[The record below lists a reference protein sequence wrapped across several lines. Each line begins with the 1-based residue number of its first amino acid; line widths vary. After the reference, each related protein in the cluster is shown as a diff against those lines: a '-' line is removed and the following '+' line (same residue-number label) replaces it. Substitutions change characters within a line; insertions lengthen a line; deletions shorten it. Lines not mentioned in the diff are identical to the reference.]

1 MHTYE
6 ARVIADQATGRPLA
20 GIRVTVEDAE
30 TGAPVQPYRDGAPVQ
45 LVTGTYGLITEWQ
58 TEDTTRRVALTA
70 GPVRLTQWC
79 SEIMGGAQDA
89 ADRAEA
95 AARGLTADNYVSA
108 TNLVHNGDFTRALE
122 GWSYYGSTASIIP
135 DAVAATGSGAISGV
149 GLYTA
154 PGYRRVAKGG
164 HRLYVEARMRVRT
177 AGATTLRV
185 ELSDGVSRLNAAE
198 VKPPS
203 LDLWTIVRGVTTV
216 PASFDGRELQ
226 VYAAGYW
233 PDRSAASGAVVE
245 IDHVMAID
253 LTETYGA
260 GVEPNAAEVAAR
272 IQELG
277 GFFDGTEPLFAQV
290 ARFIRED
297 EAQALIDARIKSL
310 PVTTRSAGPPVIFR
324 FDDGY
329 VNNLTLAAPLLA
341 RHGYSATLYAVTRPA
356 EWAGAPMPMMTP
368 AQWKELHDRW
378 GWDIASHVT
387 AHQDSTVGD
396 PAVWAERLRES
407 CDDIVQAGLPWPRT
421 LAYPN
426 GSRTAAT
433 DRYVARLFQ
442 VCGLTGHPSKIP
454 VDRHARTF
462 FTGWTTVNGLNPAPG
477 IAQLKSYV
485 RAATNRGEV
494 PILGFHGITDGAPPA
509 AHHMS
514 LATLT
519 EIVEWL
525 ASQGYSS
532 MLMGDLLPQNLLA
545 DPGFEEHAIG
555 QFPWITSGGGW
566 SRTRSTAA
574 GHTGWYGADLLT
586 GGAGLLSQTAPVD
599 PGQTYRVRV
608 RFGAGRTITGGRV
621 DVVAIPQAPT
631 GSPVGPT
638 LTVGTM
644 TEGPTEADVTG
655 LVTMPAGASVL
666 KVGVQPVG
674 FTGSGVRVVH
684 AALSRS
690 DFYDPLA

>member
-1 MHTYE
+1 MTDP
-6 ARVIADQATGRPLA
+6 AATSF
-20 GIRVTVEDAE
+20 
-30 TGAPVQPYRDGAPVQ
+30 
-45 LVTGTYGLITEWQ
+45 
-58 TEDTTRRVALTA
+58 DTTPVYRFPLPSDQSRISAFPFYFRAFARALEDRLPDSLVEASRRASAEVL
-70 GPVRLTQWC
+70 
-79 SEIMGGAQDA
+79 A
-89 ADRAEA
+89 AFGWRA
-95 AARGLTADNYVSA
+95 A
-108 TNLVHNGDFTRALE
+108 TNLVTNPEFMRVFH
-122 GWSYYGSTASIIP
+122 GWNYYGGIGSTIPGAVAVTAS
-135 DAVAATGSGAISGV
+135 GSISGV

-154 PGYRRVAKGG
+154 PGYRAVAQGG
-164 HRLYVEARMRVRT
+164 HRLYVEARMRVRK

-185 ELSDGVSRLNAAE
+185 ELSDGVTRLNAAE
-198 VKPPS
+198 VKSPS
-203 LDLWTIVRGVTTV
+203 LDLWTIVRGVTIV
-216 PASFDGRELQ
+216 PSTFDGHDLQ

-233 PDRSAASGAVVE
+233 PDAAAASGAVVE

-253 LTETYGA
+253 LTETYGV
-260 GVEPNAAEVAAR
+260 GREPGAAEVAEQIAA
-272 IQELG
+272 G
-277 GFFDGTEPLFAQV
+277 GGVFEGTKTRFDKSGGVVL
-290 ARFIRED
+290 ED
-297 EAQALIDARIKSL
+297 EVQDIIDARLKAYT
-310 PVTTRSAGPPVIFR
+310 PTAPAASAPASGPPVIFR

-341 RHGYSATLYAVTRPA
+341 QHGYSATLYAVTRPA

-368 AQWKELHDRW
+368 EQWKELHDVY
-378 GWDIASHVT
+378 GWDIDSHVT
-387 AHQDSTVGD
+387 AHQDSTVGN

-421 LAYPN
+421 FAYPN
-426 GSRTAAT
+426 GSRNVAT

-442 VCGLTGHPSKIP
+442 VCGLTGHPSKLP
-454 VDRHARTF
+454 VDRAARAF
-462 FTGWTTVNGLNPAPG
+462 FTGWTTVDGLNPAPG

-494 PILGFHGITDGAPPA
+494 PILGFHGITEGAPPA

-514 LATLT
+514 LDTLT

-525 ASQGYSS
+525 AAEGYSS
-532 MLMGDLLPQNLLA
+532 IKMGELLPQNLLA

-566 SRTRSTAA
+566 SRTRSTAV
-574 GHTGWYGADLLT
+574 GHTGWYGADLLA

-621 DVVAIPQAPT
+621 DVVAIPQTPT
-631 GSPVGPT
+631 GEPVGPT

-644 TEGPTEADVTG
+644 TEGSTEADVTG
-655 LVTMPAGASVL
+655 LVTVPAGTSVL
-666 KVGVQPVG
+666 KVGVQPTG

-684 AALSRS
+684 AALYRS
-690 DFYDPLA
+690 DLHDPLA